1 MKRDPFQGIADPTR
15 RAILVLVA
23 FHAMTPNALAEH
35 FDCSRQA
42 ISKHIKV
49 LTECDLV
56 KQEYSGREIYYH
68 LNAKKMKEVDKWLER
83 FRSLWD
89 TRFNQLDDV
98 LKNLKNKK
106 S

>member
-1 MKRDPFQGIADPTR
+1 
-15 RAILVLVA
+15 
-23 FHAMTPNALAEH
+23 
-35 FDCSRQA
+35 
-42 ISKHIKV
+42 
-49 LTECDLV
+49 
-56 KQEYSGREIYYH
+56 
-68 LNAKKMKEVDKWLER
+68 MKEVDKWLER

>member
-23 FHAMTPNALAEH
+23 FQAMTPNALAEH

-49 LTECDLV
+49 LTECELV